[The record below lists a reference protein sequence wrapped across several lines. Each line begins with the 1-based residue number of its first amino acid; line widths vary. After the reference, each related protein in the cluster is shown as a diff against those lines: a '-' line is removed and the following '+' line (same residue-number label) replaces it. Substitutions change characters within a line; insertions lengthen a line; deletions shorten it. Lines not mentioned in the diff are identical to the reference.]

1 MMKFRIYQ
9 WLLIATLAV
18 TIGCKKDWDQHNTV
32 SDGNS
37 GKSLKTLMSGINN
50 LSKFEQLLAQSSYAN
65 ILGSSKSFT
74 VFAPTN
80 EALISLD
87 PTITN
92 DTSRL
97 NKFLA
102 NHIADLRFLTT
113 DATDTLR
120 VLMLNGKYNNFF
132 GKKVEEANITTADV
146 VGSNGVIH
154 VIDKMVPN
162 RLNIWEI
169 ISTTN
174 EIPAL
179 QQALLLKLNYQGFD
193 PSKAEQT
200 GVDPITGLPVYKPGT
215 GIVPRNKYWDRVY
228 DLRNEKNQYTFF
240 AIADDA
246 YTTQL
251 NTYKPFFVTGNADST
266 NDLAGY
272 TIVKDFTMPGLYT
285 QAQLPDTLLSKFGV
299 KVPVNKANIVKT
311 VKASNG
317 IVYVLSNLSIAPVN
331 KFMPIVLEGENYS
344 GSSHDRRSNTF
355 FRDRI
360 NSTTGLPYRDVLV
373 SGHGVALFNLRYRL
387 SEMPSMKFKAY
398 WVAVNDFQ
406 TATFTQRL
414 APGVATSTVFPYT
427 TVAVNNQTEVLIG
440 EFTIA
445 SFQQVYDIFLVG
457 ANSTTAA
464 ANPVVCD
471 YIKLVPSL

>member
-32 SDGNS
+32 SDVNS

-80 EALISLD
+80 EALIALD

-179 QQALLLKLNYQGFD
+179 Q
-193 PSKAEQT
+193 
-200 GVDPITGLPVYKPGT
+200 
-215 GIVPRNKYWDRVY
+215 
-228 DLRNEKNQYTFF
+228 
-240 AIADDA
+240 
-246 YTTQL
+246 
-251 NTYKPFFVTGNADST
+251 
-266 NDLAGY
+266 
-272 TIVKDFTMPGLYT
+272 
-285 QAQLPDTLLSKFGV
+285 
-299 KVPVNKANIVKT
+299 
-311 VKASNG
+311 
-317 IVYVLSNLSIAPVN
+317 
-331 KFMPIVLEGENYS
+331 
-344 GSSHDRRSNTF
+344 
-355 FRDRI
+355 
-360 NSTTGLPYRDVLV
+360 
-373 SGHGVALFNLRYRL
+373 
-387 SEMPSMKFKAY
+387 
-398 WVAVNDFQ
+398 
-406 TATFTQRL
+406 
-414 APGVATSTVFPYT
+414 
-427 TVAVNNQTEVLIG
+427 
-440 EFTIA
+440 
-445 SFQQVYDIFLVG
+445 
-457 ANSTTAA
+457 
-464 ANPVVCD
+464 
-471 YIKLVPSL
+471 